1 MNVRELLD
9 ELQRVISERAY
20 FIRLDF
26 LDQSERILKARLYIS
41 PNLFVQ
47 VYRNDQF
54 DTSNFVLIHNGRR
67 LYGRD
72 QIADHWHRHTPDQP
86 QLHDTSREGQQAVNL
101 TQFLTEVESILAAL
115 NLP

>member
-1 MNVRELLD
+1 MNVSDLLG
-9 ELQRVISERAY
+9 ELQRAIDERAY
-20 FIRLDF
+20 FIGFDL
-26 LDQSERILKARLYIS
+26 LDQSERILKARMYIS

-54 DTSNFVLIHNGRR
+54 DTSNFALIHNGRR

-72 QIADHWHRHTPDQP
+72 QVTGHWHRHKSEQP
-86 QLHDTSREGQQAVNL
+86 ELHDTSFEGQRAVNL
-101 TQFLTEVESILAAL
+101 PEFLNEVESILVVM